1 MTTEAL
7 TNVEAVRR
15 WLTERGAVWTE
26 RWGPPPQG
34 IYALRDM
41 HPPSHAE
48 EACRQGLP
56 LVYIAAVDRNGLY
69 YIFGDVAWTPQ
80 LEEICKAVTFVVET
94 EPLRDGLNAIVK
106 FVAKTRHLPWVSFR
120 PEVLRLAGICDEV
133 RIECEP
139 REVWKKMVEAAKSK
153 NRNKTE
159 AAGGG
164 RTAPGAEEAGGGS
177 PEGSEE
183 DGAKTTNRL
192 DYVGGVG
199 DGGALSANGLD
210 HVGGASVRVL
220 HAEVRRDHGGGVLG
234 GGARGGLDPA
244 AVAAVLRAVE
254 RCLGREAAE
263 RLTACLYV

>member
-1 MTTEAL
+1 MTTEVL
-7 TNVEAVRR
+7 TNIESVRR
-15 WLTERGAVWTE
+15 WLAERGAVWTE

-56 LVYIAAVDRNGLY
+56 LVYIAAVDRSGLY

-80 LEEICKAVTFVVET
+80 LEEICKAVTFVVEA
-94 EPLRDGLNAIVK
+94 EPLREGLNAIVK
-106 FVAKTRHLPWVSFR
+106 FVARTRHLPWVSFR

-153 NRNKTE
+153 IKIE

-164 RTAPGAEEAGGGS
+164 RTDEEAGGGS
-177 PEGSEE
+177 PEGPGE
-183 DGAKTTNRL
+183 DGAETANRL

-199 DGGALSANGLD
+199 DGGGKSTAGLD
-210 HVGGASVRVL
+210 HVGGASGRVL
-220 HAEVRRDHGGGVLG
+220 HAEVRWDHGDGVLG
-234 GGARGGLDPA
+234 GGVRGGLDPA
-244 AVAAVLRAVE
+244 AAAAVLRAVE
-254 RCLGREAAE
+254 RCLGREAVE

>member
-1 MTTEAL
+1 MTAEVL

-15 WLTERGAVWTE
+15 WLAERGAVWTE

-56 LVYIAAVDRNGLY
+56 LVYIAAVDRSGLY
-69 YIFGDVAWTPQ
+69 YIFGDVVWTSQ
-80 LEEICKAVTFVVET
+80 LKEICRAVTFVVEV

-106 FVAKTRHLPWVSFR
+106 FVAKTRHLPWISFR
-120 PEVLRLAGICDEV
+120 PEVLRIAGICDEV

-153 NRNKTE
+153 IKTE
-159 AAGGG
+159 TAGGG
-164 RTAPGAEEAGGGS
+164 RTAPGAEVAGGGS
-177 PEGSEE
+177 PEDSEE
-183 DGAKTTNRL
+183 DGAKTANRL
-192 DYVGGVG
+192 VYVGGVG
-199 DGGALSANGLD
+199 DGGGKSANGLD
-210 HVGGASVRVL
+210 HVGGASGRVL
-220 HAEVRRDHGGGVLG
+220 HAEVRRDHEDGVLG

-244 AVAAVLRAVE
+244 AAAAVLKAVE
-254 RCLGREAAE
+254 RCLGREAVE
-263 RLTACLYV
+263 RLAACLYV

>member
-1 MTTEAL
+1 MTEA

-15 WLTERGAVWTE
+15 WLAERGAVWTE

-48 EACRQGLP
+48 DACRQGLP

-80 LEEICKAVTFVVET
+80 LEKICKAVTFVVET
-94 EPLRDGLNAIVK
+94 KPLREGLNAIVK

-139 REVWKKMVEAAKSK
+139 REAWKKMVEAAKSK
-153 NRNKTE
+153 IKNKTE

-164 RTAPGAEEAGGGS
+164 RTVPEAEEAGGGS
-177 PEGSEE
+177 PEGPGQV
-183 DGAKTTNRL
+183 GAKTANRL
-192 DYVGGVG
+192 VYVGGVG
-199 DGGALSANGLD
+199 DGGGKSLD
-210 HVGGASVRVL
+210 HVGGASGQIL
-220 HAEVRRDHGGGVLG
+220 HAEMRRDRGDGGSG

-244 AVAAVLRAVE
+244 AVAAVLKAVE
-254 RCLGREAAE
+254 RCLGREAVE

>member
-1 MTTEAL
+1 MTTEVL

-15 WLTERGAVWTE
+15 WLAERGAVWTE
-26 RWGPPPQG
+26 RWGPPPRG

-56 LVYIAAVDRNGLY
+56 LVYIAAVDRSGLY

-80 LEEICKAVTFVVET
+80 LEKICRAVTFVVET

-106 FVAKTRHLPWVSFR
+106 FVARTRHLPWVSFR

-139 REVWKKMVEAAKSK
+139 REVWKKMVETAKSK
-153 NRNKTE
+153 NKNKTE
-159 AAGGG
+159 TASGG
-164 RTAPGAEEAGGGS
+164 RTAPEAEEAGGGS

-183 DGAKTTNRL
+183 DGAK
-192 DYVGGVG
+192 
-199 DGGALSANGLD
+199 SANDLGN
-210 HVGGASVRVL
+210 VGGASVRVL
-220 HAEVRRDHGGGVLG
+220 HAEVRRDHGDGGGVLG

-254 RCLGREAAE
+254 RCLGREAVE

>member
-1 MTTEAL
+1 MTAEVL

-15 WLTERGAVWTE
+15 WLAEQGAVWTE
-26 RWGPPPQG
+26 RWGPPPRG

-48 EACRQGLP
+48 DACRQGLP

-80 LEEICKAVTFVVET
+80 LEEICKAVTFVVEV
-94 EPLRDGLNAIVK
+94 EPLREGLNAIVK
-106 FVAKTRHLPWVSFR
+106 FVARTRHLPWVSFR
-120 PEVLRLAGICDEV
+120 PEVLRLAGICNEV

-153 NRNKTE
+153 IKTE

-164 RTAPGAEEAGGGS
+164 RTAPEAEEAGGGS

-183 DGAKTTNRL
+183 DGAKTVNRL
-192 DYVGGVG
+192 NYVGG
-199 DGGALSANGLD
+199 DGGGKSTNDLN
-210 HVGGASVRVL
+210 HVGGASGRVL
-220 HAEVRRDHGGGVLG
+220 HAEMRRDSGGGVLG

-254 RCLGREAAE
+254 RCLGREAVE

>member
-1 MTTEAL
+1 MREA

-15 WLTERGAVWTE
+15 WLAGQGAVWTE
-26 RWGPPPQG
+26 RWGPPPRG
-34 IYALRDM
+34 IYVLRDM

-48 EACRQGLP
+48 DACRQGLP

-80 LEEICKAVTFVVET
+80 LEKICKAVTFVVEA
-94 EPLRDGLNAIVK
+94 EPLREGLNAIVK

-139 REVWKKMVEAAKSK
+139 REVWRKMVEAAKSK
-153 NRNKTE
+153 NKNKTE

-164 RTAPGAEEAGGGS
+164 RKAPGAEVAGGGS

-183 DGAKTTNRL
+183 DGAKTANRL
-192 DYVGGVG
+192 DYVGGVE
-199 DGGALSANGLD
+199 DGGAKSANYLD
-210 HVGGASVRVL
+210 HIGGVSGQVL
-220 HAEVRRDHGGGVLG
+220 HAEVRRDHGDGGGGPGGGV
-234 GGARGGLDPA
+234 RGGLDPA
-244 AVAAVLRAVE
+244 AVAAVLKAVE
-254 RCLGREAAE
+254 RCLGREAVE

>member
-1 MTTEAL
+1 MTAEVL

-15 WLTERGAVWTE
+15 WLAERGAVWTE

-69 YIFGDVAWTPQ
+69 YIFGDVVWTPQ
-80 LEEICKAVTFVVET
+80 VEKICKAVTFVVET

-106 FVAKTRHLPWVSFR
+106 FVARTRHLPWVSFR
-120 PEVLRLAGICDEV
+120 PEILRLAGICDEV

-139 REVWKKMVEAAKSK
+139 REVWKKMVVAAKSK
-153 NRNKTE
+153 IKTE

-164 RTAPGAEEAGGGS
+164 HTAPDADVAGGGP
-177 PEGSEE
+177 PEGPGE
-183 DGAKTTNRL
+183 DGAKSANRL
-192 DYVGGVG
+192 VYIGGVG
-199 DGGALSANGLD
+199 DGGAKSVDGLD
-210 HVGGASVRVL
+210 HVGGASGRIL
-220 HAEVRRDHGGGVLG
+220 YAEVRRDHGDGGPG

-244 AVAAVLRAVE
+244 AVLKAVE
-254 RCLGREAAE
+254 RCLGREAVE
-263 RLTACLYV
+263 RLAACLHV

>member
-1 MTTEAL
+1 MTAEVL

-15 WLTERGAVWTE
+15 WLAERGAVWTE

-48 EACRQGLP
+48 DACRQGLP

-80 LEEICKAVTFVVET
+80 LEKICKAVTFVVEA

-106 FVAKTRHLPWVSFR
+106 FVARTRHLPWVSFR

-153 NRNKTE
+153 IKNKTE

-164 RTAPGAEEAGGGS
+164 RTAEEAGGGS
-177 PEGSEE
+177 PEGLGQ
-183 DGAKTTNRL
+183 DGAETVNRL
-192 DYVGGVG
+192 DYVGG
-199 DGGALSANGLD
+199 DGGGKSADGLD
-210 HVGGASVRVL
+210 HVGGASGRVL
-220 HAEVRRDHGGGVLG
+220 HAEVRRDSGGGVPG
-234 GGARGGLDPA
+234 GGVRGGLDPA
-244 AVAAVLRAVE
+244 AVAAVLKAVE
-254 RCLGREAAE
+254 RCLGREAVA